1 MADAS
6 SSTSLSKQPSPE
18 DEPDWYAVLELENTA
33 TDDDIRQRYRTLCL
47 KHHPDKNIGD
57 EAAAK
62 KFSEVQKA
70 WNVLGD
76 SRSRR
81 DYDMGLNTQGEL
93 SSIDLDQVGF
103 GGRLVVG
110 VFSKLGLD
118 ISTSIPQRVLSLAA
132 PGGEGRRGATLL
144 VYGLPLAVSSPINGP
159 DFYCRQVSDED
170 AQSPGGIG
178 IDVRS
183 ESGSRFK
190 LLGFGAEGEPFAVES
205 ASKVPPSGIASAS
218 LLCADF
224 PGRLRASG

>member
-93 SSIDLDQVGF
+93 SSIDLDQEWDACEKKVGEEKK
-103 GGRLVVG
+103 VVED
-110 VFSKLGLD
+110 LLAE
-118 ISTSIPQRVLSLAA
+118 RVNAYNA
-132 PGGEGRRGATLL
+132 LL
-144 VYGLPLAVSSPINGP
+144 RP
-159 DFYCRQVSDED
+159 
-170 AQSPGGIG
+170 
-178 IDVRS
+178 
-183 ESGSRFK
+183 K
-190 LLGFGAEGEPFAVES
+190 
-205 ASKVPPSGIASAS
+205 
-218 LLCADF
+218 
-224 PGRLRASG
+224 ASGASSLPKA